1 MENLDLKFDE
11 IIKSCSELF
20 RSKMSD
26 YGATWLLYRDV
37 SIVDQLWIKTKR
49 IITLEDNGD
58 KSLVGE
64 GRADEFVGII
74 NYSIVMLMRMKYAD
88 KFPSTEDIMTDTEK
102 MKSVDVDNVMQM
114 YRQIS
119 DEVKELMMRKNHDYG
134 SAWEGMHPS
143 SLTDQIVI
151 KIWRIK
157 NIMQNGGKLLV
168 SEGIDAQLSDIIN
181 YCIFSLIKMGR

>member
-11 IIKSCSELF
+11 LIKGCSELF

-88 KFPSTEDIMTDTEK
+88 RFPTTEDIMTDSEK
-102 MKSVDVDNVMQM
+102 MKTVDVDEVMHM
-114 YRQIS
+114 YQQIS
-119 DEVKELMMRKNHDYG
+119 DEVKALMMRKNHDYG

-181 YCIFSLIKMGR
+181 YCIFSLIKMER

>member
-11 IIKSCSELF
+11 IIKDCAQLF

-58 KSLVGE
+58 NSLVGE

-88 KFPSTEDIMTDTEK
+88 KFPTTEDIMTDTEK

-119 DEVKELMMRKNHDYG
+119 DEVKGLMMRKNHDYG

-181 YCIFSLIKMGR
+181 YCIFSLIKMEK

>member
-11 IIKSCSELF
+11 IIKDCSDLF
-20 RSKMSD
+20 RAKMTD

-37 SIVDQLWIKTKR
+37 SMVDQLWIKTKR
-49 IITLEDNGD
+49 IITLEENGD
-58 KSLVGE
+58 NSLVGE
-64 GRADEFVGII
+64 GRADEFIGII
-74 NYSIVMLMRMKYAD
+74 NYSIVMLMRMCYTD
-88 KFPSTEDIMTDTEK
+88 KFPTTEDIMTDTQK
-102 MKSVDVDNVMQM
+102 MKSIDVDEVMKM
-114 YRQIS
+114 YAQTA
-119 DEVKELMMRKNHDYG
+119 DEVKSLMMRKNHDYG

-157 NIMQNGGKLLV
+157 NILQNGGKLLV

-181 YCIFSLIKMGR
+181 YCIFSLIRMGK